1 MSTHFAFPQIFSQR
15 ESPQTI
21 AVRNFITDHWQDCYR
36 FAYSQVKQKQTAEDI
51 VQEAAA
57 KALQHAHTL
66 RNMDAVKPW
75 FYRILLNEANT
86 YFRKQKKLILQNEE
100 PEPNPFLSENS
111 AEQQVLL
118 KLDLYKAVH
127 QLPPELK
134 TIIILRFWEDMKL
147 SEIAQITQTNENTV
161 KTRLRRAL
169 QQLQRLYE
177 K

>member
-1 MSTHFAFPQIFSQR
+1 MSTYFAFTQSFSQR

-66 RNMDAVKPW
+66 RNIDAIKPW

-86 YFRKQKKLILQNEE
+86 YFRKQKNLVLQDEGLE
-100 PEPNPFLSENS
+100 SNPSHSES
-111 AEQQVLL
+111 AAEQQLLL

-147 SEIAQITQTNENTV
+147 SEIAHITQTNENTV